1 MTSSSTPS
9 PLVTSWV
16 LVVPHPS
23 PALNQVYSVAV
34 AVVEAAAVA
43 AAAAVSVW
51 ASVAVVVAVA
61 AVAAAVVVA
70 LGATEDRA
78 SAVVKLPQRASE
90 CCPIW
95 R

>member
-34 AVVEAAAVA
+34 VVAVVEASAVA

-51 ASVAVVVAVA
+51 ASVAAVA
-61 AVAAAVVVA
+61 AVAAVVVVA
-70 LGATEDRA
+70 LGLLLGFVLYRVSGADTSGAIHR
-78 SAVVKLPQRASE
+78 
-90 CCPIW
+90 
-95 R
+95 